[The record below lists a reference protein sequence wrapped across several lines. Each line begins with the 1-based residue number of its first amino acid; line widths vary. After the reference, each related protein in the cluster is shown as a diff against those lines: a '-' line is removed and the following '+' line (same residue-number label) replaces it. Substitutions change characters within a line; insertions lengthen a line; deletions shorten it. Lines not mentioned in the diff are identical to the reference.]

1 MTDEMNTVKPLDAD
15 LGDPVLHSALKDFR
29 ASVHAWS
36 DAAYNRPRPARS
48 PAPQAIAWRRA
59 AAWVLSLTLSFGIL
73 GTAAYDSHHRQVVAQ
88 EQQRQ
93 QQEMERQRALAE
105 QRAKATENVAETEDA
120 LMVNIESDVS
130 RQVPSAM
137 EPLALTSDEIR

>member
-1 MTDEMNTVKPLDAD
+1 MMDKMNKVNPVDAD
-15 LGDPVLHSALKDFR
+15 LSDPVLHSALRDFR

-36 DAAYNRPRPARS
+36 DAAYSRPRPALS
-48 PAPQAIAWRRA
+48 SAPQAIAWRRA
-59 AAWVLSLTLSFGIL
+59 AAFVLSLTLSFGIL
-73 GTAAYDSHHRQVVAQ
+73 GTAAYDRHHRQVVAQ

-93 QQEMERQRALAE
+93 QQEMERQRAMAE
-105 QRAKATENVAETEDA
+105 QRAKATENAVETEDA